1 MMRDDVAKAVEFIDI
16 DSITVVNPRSR
27 PKRSFQEM
35 VDSIATVGLKKP
47 ITVTRNRGHSDG
59 YDLVCGQGRLEAFRL
74 LGEKTIPA
82 FVVDLD
88 PQDSLIAS
96 LVENF
101 ARRQLRGIDLL
112 HDIGAMKQRGHTEA
126 EITRMTGLSAEYVK
140 GVIHLIEKG
149 EQRLLQSVEAGI
161 VPVAIAVQIADADD
175 IGVQEALQQAYE
187 RNELRGKRLLA
198 AKRLVDRRA
207 KYGSALHSN
216 LTKKTKISSMTLV
229 KAYEQ
234 DTERKRMLIRKADA
248 TKARLLLITAAM
260 REMLKDEALVDVM
273 QREGLGTMPKVL
285 SDRIY
290 PGRTS

>member
-1 MMRDDVAKAVEFIDI
+1 MSQETGQTVAFIAI

-27 PKRSFQEM
+27 PKRSFKEM
-35 VDSIATVGLKKP
+35 VDSIASVGLKKP
-47 ITVTRNRGHSDG
+47 ITVTRSRDHGAG

-74 LGEKTIPA
+74 LGEKMIPA

-101 ARRQLRGIDLL
+101 ARRQLRGVDLL

-126 EITRMTGLSAEYVK
+126 EITRMTGLSSEYVK
-140 GVIHLIEKG
+140 GIIHLLEKG

-207 KYGSALHSN
+207 KYGNALVSN
-216 LTKKTKISSMTLV
+216 LTRKPKISSMSLV
-229 KAYEQ
+229 RAYEQ
-234 DTERKRMLIRKADA
+234 DTERKRMLIRKAEA

-260 REMLKDEALVDVM
+260 REMLRDEALVEVM

-285 SDRIY
+285 SDRIF
-290 PGRTS
+290 PGRVP

>member
-1 MMRDDVAKAVEFIDI
+1 MSQETGQTVAFIAI

-27 PKRSFQEM
+27 PKRSFKEM
-35 VDSIATVGLKKP
+35 VDSIASVGLKKP
-47 ITVTRNRGHSDG
+47 ITVTRSRDQGAG

-88 PQDSLIAS
+88 PQESLIAS

-101 ARRQLRGIDLL
+101 ARRQLRGVDLL

-126 EITRMTGLSAEYVK
+126 EITRMTGLSSEYVK
-140 GVIHLIEKG
+140 GIIHLLEKG

-161 VPVAIAVQIADADD
+161 VPVAVAVQIADADD

-207 KYGSALHSN
+207 KYGNALVSN
-216 LTKKTKISSMTLV
+216 LTRKPKISSMSLV
-229 KAYEQ
+229 RAYEQ
-234 DTERKRMLIRKADA
+234 DTERKRMLIRKAEA

-260 REMLKDEALVDVM
+260 REMMRDEALVEIM
-273 QREGLGTMPKVL
+273 QQEGLATMPKVL
-285 SDRIY
+285 SDRVF
-290 PGRTS
+290 PGRIA

>member
-1 MMRDDVAKAVEFIDI
+1 MSQETGQTVAFIAI

-27 PKRSFQEM
+27 PKRSFKEM
-35 VDSIATVGLKKP
+35 VDSIASVGLKKP
-47 ITVTRNRGHSDG
+47 ITVTRSRDNGAG

-126 EITRMTGLSAEYVK
+126 EITRMTGLSSEYVK
-140 GVIHLIEKG
+140 GIIHLLEKG

-207 KYGSALHSN
+207 KYGNALVSN
-216 LTKKTKISSMTLV
+216 LTRKPKISSMSLV
-229 KAYEQ
+229 RAYEQ
-234 DTERKRMLIRKADA
+234 DTERKRMLIRKAEA

-260 REMLKDEALVDVM
+260 REMLRDEALVEVM
-273 QREGLGTMPKVL
+273 QQEGLGTMPKVL
-285 SDRIY
+285 SDRIF
-290 PGRTS
+290 PGRVA